1 MARVKCVE
9 VGRRHRLG
17 QRTRKRRGCP
27 KGRRADGKPREQSW
41 FCGWNFTASPASAS
55 LPSTPL
61 LKFDYFYIAGAS
73 PPNLGDKGLAQVTKH
88 QERQSHILMKQSNY
102 KTSI

>member
-9 VGRRHRLG
+9 VGRRRRLIG
-17 QRTRKRRGCP
+17 QRTHKRRGCP

-55 LPSTPL
+55 LPSTPF
-61 LKFDYFYIAGAS
+61 LKSDYFYIAGAS
-73 PPNLGDKGLAQVTKH
+73 PPNLGDKGL
-88 QERQSHILMKQSNY
+88 
-102 KTSI
+102 TSFMM